1 MSGLKTAGCYA
12 HGAAAIQ
19 SSRACYALPPSCSR
33 LPHLSLHRRNVPVNY
48 DDNQYQTAILTFS
61 LLLYLPNDL
70 REPLFV
76 RLDLLFAP
84 RVAAALRN
92 VLVVVQARLEVRKHV
107 LVLQAKRPP
116 SATGTFT
123 NPPSPHTHTN
133 PKKKQKHED
142 AH

>member
-1 MSGLKTAGCYA
+1 M
-12 HGAAAIQ
+12 
-19 SSRACYALPPSCSR
+19 
-33 LPHLSLHRRNVPVNY
+33 NY